1 VGASRQWRAARLA
14 AAGLAA
20 LGALA
25 LGTGARADDPATLL
39 SDAEALRLE
48 NASLEARSHRV
59 LLELYALES
68 RLVRAQHRVVALERR
83 AAELADREASA
94 RRQLAGA
101 RRDLA
106 EAERRLEA
114 RLRALYIAGEPDPLA
129 VLLGSAS
136 LDAIISTFEGLDRTA
151 RQDRGIVSQLFRARR
166 TLKAAVRH
174 LRARRV
180 ELDRNLAG
188 ARAARTSLAAARAE
202 RAGYLAALAR
212 RRDLN
217 SGQIAELTSQA
228 SMASS
233 QTVSSGAGGTTIVT
247 APTAP
252 PPAAPAQGGRELT
265 VSSTGYCLQG
275 TTATGI
281 PVGWGVVA
289 VDPSVIPL
297 GTRMT
302 IPGYG
307 EGVAADIGSA
317 VIGASIDLWFPS
329 CTQAI
334 TWGRRTVTIT
344 LH

>member
-25 LGTGARADDPATLL
+25 LGASARAENVATL
-39 SDAEALRLE
+39 RQT
-48 NASLEARSHRV
+48 NASLEARAHRV

-68 RLVRAQHRVVALERR
+68 RLTRAEHRVLALERR
-83 AAELADREASA
+83 VAELAEREASA
-94 RRQLAGA
+94 RRQLAQA

-106 EAERRLEA
+106 EAQRRLEG

-166 TLKAAVRH
+166 TLKAALRE

-180 ELDRNLAG
+180 ELERNLAR
-188 ARAARTSLAAARAE
+188 ARAARASLAAARAE
-202 RAGYLAALAR
+202 RAGYLTALAR

-217 SGQIAELTSQA
+217 RDQIAELTSQA
-228 SMASS
+228 AVASS
-233 QTVSSGAGGTTIVT
+233 QTVSSGGGGTTIVS
-247 APTAP
+247 APTP
-252 PPAAPAQGGRELT
+252 PPPSAPAQGGGELT

-307 EGVAADIGSA
+307 EGVAADTGSA
-317 VIGASIDLWFPS
+317 VVGATIDLWFPS
-329 CTQAI
+329 CTQAL

>member
-1 VGASRQWRAARLA
+1 VGASRQRRAARIA

-20 LGALA
+20 LGALV
-25 LGTGARADDPATLL
+25 LGAVARAENPSSNA
-39 SDAEALRLE
+39 AALRTE
-48 NASLEARSHRV
+48 NASLQARSHRA

-68 RLVRAQHRVVALERR
+68 RLVRAEQRVEALERR
-83 AAELADREASA
+83 AAELAEREASA
-94 RRQLAGA
+94 RRQLAQA
-101 RRDLA
+101 RADLD

-136 LDAIISTFEGLDRTA
+136 LDAVISTFEGLDRTA

-166 TLKAAVRH
+166 TLKAALRDV
-174 LRARRV
+174 RARRA
-180 ELDRNLAG
+180 ELDRSLAG
-188 ARAARTSLAAARAE
+188 ARDARASLVAARAE
-202 RAGYLAALAR
+202 RAGYLMSLAR
-212 RRDLN
+212 RRELN
-217 SGQIAELTSQA
+217 NRQIAQLTSQA
-228 SMASS
+228 AAASS
-233 QTVSSGAGGTTIVT
+233 QTVSSAGGGTTVVS
-247 APTAP
+247 APAAT
-252 PPAAPAQGGRELT
+252 PPAAPAEGGRVLT

-289 VDPSVIPL
+289 VDPAVIPL

-307 EGVAADIGSA
+307 EGVAADTGSS
-317 VIGASIDLWFPS
+317 VVGATIDLWFPS
-329 CTQAI
+329 CAQAL

>member
-1 VGASRQWRAARLA
+1 QWRAARLA

-25 LGTGARADDPATLL
+25 LGAAARADDPATLL
-39 SDAEALRLE
+39 SDAEALRAE

-68 RLVRAQHRVVALERR
+68 RLARAEQGVVALERR
-83 AAELADREASA
+83 AAALAEREASE
-94 RRQLAGA
+94 RRQLARA
-101 RRDLA
+101 RKDFA

-136 LDAIISTFEGLDRTA
+136 LDAVISTFEGFDRTA

-166 TLKAAVRH
+166 TLKAALRD
-174 LRARRV
+174 LRARRA
-180 ELDRNLAG
+180 ELGRNLAD
-188 ARAARTSLAAARAE
+188 ARAARASLSAARTE
-202 RAGYLAALAR
+202 RAGYLTALAR

-217 SGQIAELTSQA
+217 SGQITELTSQA
-228 SMASS
+228 AAASS
-233 QTVSSGAGGTTIVT
+233 ETVSSGGSGTTI
-247 APTAP
+247 ASPPPAA
-252 PPAAPAQGGRELT
+252 PPAAPAQGGRVLT
-265 VSSTGYCLQG
+265 VSSTGYCLRG

-307 EGVAADIGSA
+307 EGFAADTGSA
-317 VIGASIDLWFPS
+317 VIGATIDLWFPS
-329 CTQAI
+329 CAQAI

>member
-1 VGASRQWRAARLA
+1 VGASRQRRAARIA

-20 LGALA
+20 LGAFV
-25 LGTGARADDPATLL
+25 LGTVARADNPATLI
-39 SDAEALRLE
+39 SNAAALRTE
-48 NASLEARSHRV
+48 NALLQARSHRA

-68 RLVRAQHRVVALERR
+68 RLVRAEQRVEALERQ
-83 AAELADREASA
+83 AAELAEREASA
-94 RRQLAGA
+94 RRQLTQA
-101 RRDLA
+101 RADLD

-136 LDAIISTFEGLDRTA
+136 LDAVISTFEGLDRTA
-151 RQDRGIVSQLFRARR
+151 RQDRGIVLQLFRARR
-166 TLKAAVRH
+166 TLKAALRDV
-174 LRARRV
+174 RARQA
-180 ELDRNLAG
+180 ELDRSLAG
-188 ARAARTSLAAARAE
+188 ARAARASLVAARAE
-202 RAGYLAALAR
+202 RAGYLASLAR
-212 RRDLN
+212 RRELN
-217 SGQIAELTSQA
+217 NRQIAQLTSQA
-228 SMASS
+228 ATASS
-233 QTVSSGAGGTTIVT
+233 QTVSSAGSGTTIVT
-247 APTAP
+247 APAAA
-252 PPAAPAQGGRELT
+252 PPAAPAQSGRVLT

-307 EGVAADIGSA
+307 EGVAADTGSS
-317 VIGASIDLWFPS
+317 VVGATIDLWFPS
-329 CTQAI
+329 CAQAL